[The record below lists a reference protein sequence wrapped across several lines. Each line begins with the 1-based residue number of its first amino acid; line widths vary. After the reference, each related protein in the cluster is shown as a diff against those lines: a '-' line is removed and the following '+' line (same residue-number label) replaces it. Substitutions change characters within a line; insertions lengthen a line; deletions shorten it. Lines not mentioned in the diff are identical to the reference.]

1 MNKIETAQYVLS
13 FYPHYK
19 GKKVVKVEQTQRLE
33 VALYCEDGTVAKVC
47 GLEAFEINRAA
58 D

>member
-1 MNKIETAQYVLS
+1 METAQYVLG

-19 GKKVVKVEQTQRLE
+19 DKKVIKVEQTERLE